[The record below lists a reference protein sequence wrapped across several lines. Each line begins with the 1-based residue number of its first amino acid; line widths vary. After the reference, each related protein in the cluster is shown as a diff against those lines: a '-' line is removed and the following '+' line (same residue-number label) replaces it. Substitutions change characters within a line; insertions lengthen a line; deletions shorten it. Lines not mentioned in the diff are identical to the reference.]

1 MGFSSEVFNE
11 KYDILFSGAKKAA
24 FGETLSKE

>member
-1 MGFSSEVFNE
+1 MAFSNGVFDG
-11 KYDILFSGAKKAA
+11 KYDILFSGAKKAP